1 MSFNSTA
8 PAAAQRVAKP
18 PQTRRKLRWPRL
30 NSRRLARYN
39 HILVPGKKAERDRL
53 RRTLIGRIL
62 TLVFATIR
70 SYSREGRV
78 LWLLAVPVGCAGMDV
93 YFSQTH
99 QLFAILVG
107 LLLASALVRPWFRV
121 PGLRATV
128 RAPTRVTIGAPARFD
143 ICLCNDGRAHLSSLR
158 VERPFLPW
166 DGRWQGEAAAVASVA
181 PGERACVSAEATFV
195 ARGEHHLDAFEVGA
209 LVPLGLA
216 VGPRCATDGPR
227 FLVVPQVA
235 NLVKVEVSHRAHEQC
250 GAAASSRQPG
260 ETDIAGVRPYRAGDP
275 FKHIHARTWA
285 RTGVPHVR
293 QYLEE
298 RSDSVLVAVLVD
310 GSGASERTKE
320 ATLSAAAGVA
330 ARLTLHGGGL
340 DTLLID
346 DEPFSVFPHTG
357 SRALDTVLDRLAVH
371 ELTSSERPVLGALRE
386 RLAMASSLLLL
397 TAGAP
402 ARGRILFEAA
412 QAQGVPCRWAMVVDA
427 AGADAATPGE
437 SLVITEQAVEEGRP
451 ISL

>member
-128 RAPTRVTIGAPARFD
+128 RAPTRVT
-143 ICLCNDGRAHLSSLR
+143 
-158 VERPFLPW
+158 
-166 DGRWQGEAAAVASVA
+166 
-181 PGERACVSAEATFV
+181 FV
-195 ARGEHHLDAFEVGA
+195 
-209 LVPLGLA
+209 
-216 VGPRCATDGPR
+216 CATT
-227 FLVVPQVA
+227 A
-235 NLVKVEVSHRAHEQC
+235 
-250 GAAASSRQPG
+250 
-260 ETDIAGVRPYRAGDP
+260 
-275 FKHIHARTWA
+275 ART
-285 RTGVPHVR
+285 
-293 QYLEE
+293 
-298 RSDSVLVAVLVD
+298 
-310 GSGASERTKE
+310 
-320 ATLSAAAGVA
+320 
-330 ARLTLHGGGL
+330 
-340 DTLLID
+340 
-346 DEPFSVFPHTG
+346 
-357 SRALDTVLDRLAVH
+357 
-371 ELTSSERPVLGALRE
+371 
-386 RLAMASSLLLL
+386 
-397 TAGAP
+397 
-402 ARGRILFEAA
+402 
-412 QAQGVPCRWAMVVDA
+412 
-427 AGADAATPGE
+427 
-437 SLVITEQAVEEGRP
+437 
-451 ISL
+451 